1 MKVLSNIQ
9 NNEDAVTKE
18 YVDAKTGISAVD
30 PTSGSIE
37 TDFFIPTKT
46 SELTND
52 SGFITSAALTGKQ
65 DTLVSGTNIKT
76 INNQSLLGSGNLT
89 ISGGTATDVQI
100 NSTSITSSGTADIK
114 AEGTY
119 NASTNKL
126 TTKNYVA
133 NQLGNYVKQDTNEGD
148 YYMYIEPMA
157 VGDNGYGLMMQSFS
171 DTGSGDTMCGLE
183 ISSYY
188 DEDDDENKSKIWL
201 YSGESE
207 ITLDGYGIKIT
218 GVITPTD
225 NYDAATKKYVDDAIA
240 AAITD
245 ALEASY

>member
-37 TDFFIPTKT
+37 TEIIIPTKT
-46 SELTND
+46 SQLTND

-89 ISGGTATDVQI
+89 ISGGTATDVKI

-119 NASTNKL
+119 NASSNKL
-126 TTKNYVA
+126 T
-133 NQLGNYVKQDTNEGD
+133 
-148 YYMYIEPMA
+148 
-157 VGDNGYGLMMQSFS
+157 
-171 DTGSGDTMCGLE
+171 
-183 ISSYY
+183 
-188 DEDDDENKSKIWL
+188 
-201 YSGESE
+201 
-207 ITLDGYGIKIT
+207 
-218 GVITPTD
+218 
-225 NYDAATKKYVDDAIA
+225 TKKYVDDAIA
-240 AAITD
+240 AAIT
-245 ALEASY
+245 AVLEASY